1 MREAVVVAG
10 MVERVVVVIGVLRVA
25 GVVVAGVVVAGSV
38 VVVAGVGSI
47 LRVISITCNCFCS
60 SQALYRPGRQ
70 CSPGLEIRRS
80 GGKDMVFRRPLGYR
94 GEQEQDGF
102 SLR

>member
-1 MREAVVVAG
+1 MGSSEGGGGGGRDG
-10 MVERVVVVIGVLRVA
+10 GKGGGGDRGVDGGR
-25 GVVVAGVVVAGSV
+25 GGGDR
-38 VVVAGVGSI
+38 GGGGRVGSGGG
-47 LRVISITCNCFCS
+47 RSGVTCNCFCS

-94 GEQEQDGF
+94 SEQEQDGF